1 MHFRPRHLLLF
12 FILSKSYVA
21 SKTNLYETLGVT
33 KGCSASDLKKAY
45 RRKALKFH
53 PDKVPPEKREKA
65 EEKFKEIAKAYE
77 ILGNDDKR
85 ALYDQYGDA
94 ALDPHFRTAPQF
106 SSSSFSSPS
115 QQETPDFFSFFQQ
128 QGRQSSSQSD
138 LFSSF
143 ESASPF
149 GTTNIDLQELLR
161 QMMGAGGNNDS
172 QQGWN
177 KPPRPKQ
184 TKSYTRKLPC
194 TLQELA
200 TGATKRLRV
209 GTQKELYTIHLK
221 PGWKSGTRIQF
232 PPRNNCPEMIFVVEE
247 KPHSFLVRKGNDLHF
262 TCSITACQAEKQ
274 RAMKIKIPLPTG
286 ETVEITTTPQ
296 GGGPMEDGHVMTV
309 PNKGM
314 PIKGTTKRGNLKIEF
329 KVMEQS
335 SHA

>member
-1 MHFRPRHLLLF
+1 LF
-12 FILSKSYVA
+12 FLLSKSYAA
-21 SKTNLYETLGVT
+21 SKTNLYETLGVA
-33 KGCSASDLKKAY
+33 KGCSANDLKKAY
-45 RRKALKFH
+45 RRKALKCH

-77 ILGNDDKR
+77 ILGNDEKR
-85 ALYDQYGDA
+85 ALYDQHGDA
-94 ALDPHFRTAPQF
+94 SLDPHFTQPQF

-115 QQETPDFFSFFQQ
+115 QQEMPDFFSFFQQ
-128 QGRQSSSQSD
+128 QGGQSSQSD
-138 LFSSF
+138 FSSF
-143 ESASPF
+143 GSASPF

-161 QMMGAGGNNDS
+161 QMMGGNND
-172 QQGWN
+172 QGWN

-184 TKSYTRKLPC
+184 PKSYTRNLPC

-209 GTQKELYTIHLK
+209 GPQKELYTIHLK

-232 PPRNNCPEMIFVVEE
+232 PPRTNCPEMIFLVQE
-247 KPHSFLVRKGNDLHF
+247 KPHPFLVRKGNDLYHAC
-262 TCSITACQAEKQ
+262 TITARQAE
-274 RAMKIKIPLPTG
+274 RAIKIKIPLPTG
-286 ETVEITTTPQ
+286 ETLEVTTQ
-296 GGGPMEDGHVMTV
+296 GPMEDGHVMTV

-314 PIKGTTKRGNLKIEF
+314 PIRGTTKRGNLKIEF